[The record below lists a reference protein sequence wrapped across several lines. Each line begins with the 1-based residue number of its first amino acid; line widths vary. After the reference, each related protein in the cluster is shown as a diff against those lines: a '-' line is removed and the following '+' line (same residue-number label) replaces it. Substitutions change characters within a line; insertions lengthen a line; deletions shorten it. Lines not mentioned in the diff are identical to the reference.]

1 MEKIKDVVIFAIVF
15 IIALYIVIKDTNLT
29 LTKYE

>member
-1 MEKIKDVVIFAIVF
+1 MEKIKDVVIFTVVF
-15 IIALYIVIKDTNLT
+15 IIALYIVISDTNLT

>member
-1 MEKIKDVVIFAIVF
+1 MEKIKDVVIFIIVF
-15 IIALYIVIKDTNLT
+15 IIALYIVISDTNLT